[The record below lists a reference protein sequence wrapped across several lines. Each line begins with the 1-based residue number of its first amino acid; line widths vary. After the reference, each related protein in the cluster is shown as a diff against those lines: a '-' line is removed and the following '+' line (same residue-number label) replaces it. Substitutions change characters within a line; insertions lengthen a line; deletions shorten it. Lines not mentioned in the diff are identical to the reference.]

1 MTDSHTGRPAESA
14 REASSWRDTSFRRGH
29 SARRE
34 RAAASTK
41 ERPNSGR
48 PFFAGARGVF
58 DARASLFKLE
68 LRRNG
73 VAAGYMA
80 AFAVGSALLAFSA
93 WLLFMGAVVGAAVS
107 AGLHWALAVV
117 IVLALQSVAIF
128 VLVRAM
134 RALVGNLTFATTR
147 GSWSSAHLK
156 VRNGPIS

>member
-1 MTDSHTGRPAESA
+1 MTDSGTGPAESA

-34 RAAASTK
+34 RPAASAK
-41 ERPNSGR
+41 QRRNDGR
-48 PFFAGARGVF
+48 TFFAGAREVF
-58 DARASLFKLE
+58 DARARLFKLE

-73 VAAGYMA
+73 VSAGYMA
-80 AFAVGSALLAFSA
+80 AFAVASALLAVSA
-93 WLLFMGAVVGAAVS
+93 WLLLMGAFVGAALS

-117 IVLALQSVAIF
+117 IVLALQSVAVF

-147 GSWSSAHLK
+147 GSWSSAPLK